1 MKRNTKRAV
10 KAAKPDPL
18 LSLGD
23 PFPMGTEV
31 GEEHPT
37 HLLGKDEV
45 FHQDEEAE
53 DAPEAD
59 EVAPVAAEGEAE
71 DTPRARR
78 RAGSA
83 TCARWAPSRC

>member
-1 MKRNTKRAV
+1 MKRNTKRTV

-31 GEEHPT
+31 GEEHST
-37 HLLGKDEV
+37 HLLGEDEV

-53 DAPEAD
+53 DAPAAD
-59 EVAPVAAEGEAE
+59 EVAPVAAEGEA
-71 DTPRARR
+71 ARTR
-78 RAGSA
+78 TRPTMRWAC